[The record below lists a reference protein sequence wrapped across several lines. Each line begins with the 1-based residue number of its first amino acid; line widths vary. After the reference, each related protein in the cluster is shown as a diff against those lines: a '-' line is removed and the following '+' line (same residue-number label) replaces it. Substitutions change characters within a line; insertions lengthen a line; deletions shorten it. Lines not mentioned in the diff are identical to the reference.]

1 MCLPFQIV
9 EDEVLCVHGGLSP
22 YIKSLDQIRVIDR
35 NQEIPHQ
42 GGQQRCMLR
51 MGSKAWSEVPSQIT
65 DKSEYERPAV
75 ATL

>member
-1 MCLPFQIV
+1 MSDHSLFYKICTYSPQLTSPIVSFDTLMFQIV

-42 GGQQRCMLR
+42 G
-51 MGSKAWSEVPSQIT
+51 
-65 DKSEYERPAV
+65 ERW
-75 ATL
+75 TE